1 MTTRAADR
9 PPVDR
14 APEGRPPGDGPLDDG
29 RPADGSPADGSPAD
43 RPEASRPS
51 AARSRAATP
60 SSTSG
65 QAESG
70 QPASPPA
77 SRSAG
82 RSRSGGRPGSR
93 SASGPASPSTEPSTE
108 PSPSD
113 RAAVED
119 ALAGLPRVVDLLA
132 ARAEEHDRDATF
144 PYQGIEA
151 VHEAGL
157 LTLTVSRAFGG
168 PGGTLADT
176 VRVLSQLGRGDASV
190 AVVTAF
196 TLLRHAEQARRSD
209 WPTAGYRRLLTE
221 SRRGPAL
228 VNTLRAEPGAGPGGL
243 PETVARR
250 DGDGWLL
257 TGRKTYCTGAEALAW
272 MAVTAR
278 TDEEEP
284 RTGTFLVRG
293 ESEGLEIDPTWDQ
306 LGLRASASHDVV
318 LDRVRVPA
326 DLALGLGPR
335 EPRKGAGRSSAEHA
349 AGAGSSAEH
358 GAGSVAEAELSRAW
372 HDLALSAVAIGVAR
386 SAESWLVRFL
396 GRRTPADPA
405 EPLGTPS
412 RHHCALGEIEAQLIG
427 AEELVEGLAP
437 RVDRGEP
444 DAVARTG
451 PAHLLA
457 TRAAT
462 AAVQQA
468 VALAGNPGLS
478 RRHPLERYLRDVLSS
493 RVHLAAE
500 EVVLEAAGRA
510 ALERGARP

>member
-9 PPVDR
+9 STADRSPEDHTFDDRPV
-14 APEGRPPGDGPLDDG
+14 GD
-29 RPADGSPADGSPAD
+29 RPARSASAKEAPVMDAPAEDA
-43 RPEASRPS
+43 
-51 AARSRAATP
+51 
-60 SSTSG
+60 
-65 QAESG
+65 
-70 QPASPPA
+70 
-77 SRSAG
+77 SAG
-82 RSRSGGRPGSR
+82 RRSRTAPPTAGSDRSDSGHLESTG
-93 SASGPASPSTEPSTE
+93 SPSTG
-108 PSPSD
+108 SPSAGPAGSAPD
-113 RAAVED
+113 RTAIET

-157 LTLTVSRAFGG
+157 LTLTVSERYRG

-196 TLLRHAEQARRSD
+196 TLLRHAEQARRAD

-221 SRRGPAL
+221 SRRGPVL
-228 VNTLRAEPGAGPGGL
+228 VNTLRAEPGAGASEL
-243 PETVARR
+243 PATVARR

-257 TGRKTYCTGAEALAW
+257 TGRKTCCTGAEALAW

-284 RTGTFLVRG
+284 RVGTFLVRG

-318 LDRVRVPA
+318 LNGVRVQA
-326 DLALGLGPR
+326 DLALGLT
-335 EPRKGAGRSSAEHA
+335 AGRRTVRQ
-349 AGAGSSAEH
+349 GAD
-358 GAGSVAEAELSRAW
+358 AEAELSLAW

-386 SAESWLVRFL
+386 AAEAWLIRFL
-396 GRRTPADPA
+396 NQRTPANLT
-405 EPLGTPS
+405 EPLGTLP
-412 RHHCALGEIEAQLIG
+412 RYRTALGEIEAQLIG

-444 DAVARTG
+444 EAVARTG

-462 AAVQQA
+462 AVVQQA
-468 VALAGNPGLS
+468 VTLTGNPGLS

-493 RVHLAAE
+493 RVHLAPDE
-500 EVVLEAAGRA
+500 TVLEAAGRA

>member
-1 MTTRAADR
+1 MTTPATTDR
-9 PPVDR
+9 PSNDR
-14 APEGRPPGDGPLDDG
+14 SPIEGSDSGH
-29 RPADGSPADGSPAD
+29 S
-43 RPEASRPS
+43 ASG
-51 AARSRAATP
+51 RAATGDAA
-60 SSTSG
+60 SGRSKSGHSASTSG
-65 QAESG
+65 QSAPGQSAPGRLDSG
-70 QPASPPA
+70 RPDRGRRAPGRPSSGHPDPGRTNA
-77 SRSAG
+77 PEPDRSAIE
-82 RSRSGGRPGSR
+82 
-93 SASGPASPSTEPSTE
+93 A
-108 PSPSD
+108 
-113 RAAVED
+113 

-157 LTLTVSRAFGG
+157 LTLTVSPRYGG

-176 VRVLSQLGRGDASV
+176 VRVLAQLGRGDASV

-196 TLLRHAEQARRSD
+196 TLLRHAEQARSAG
-209 WPTAGYRRLLTE
+209 WPTAGYRRLLSE

-228 VNTLRAEPGAGPGGL
+228 VTTLRAEPGGGAAGAAGSAGADGL
-243 PETVARR
+243 PATVARR

-278 TDEEEP
+278 TDEPEP
-284 RTGTFLVRG
+284 RVGTFLVRG

-318 LDRVRVPA
+318 LDGVRVPA
-326 DLALGLGPR
+326 ELALGLGAP
-335 EPRKGAGRSSAEHA
+335 
-349 AGAGSSAEH
+349 GSQDH
-358 GAGSVAEAELSRAW
+358 AEAELARAW
-372 HDLALSAVAIGVAR
+372 QDLALAAVAIGVAR
-386 SAESWLVRFL
+386 AAESWLVRFL
-396 GRRTPADPA
+396 SQRTPANLT
-405 EPLGTPS
+405 EPLGTLP
-412 RHHCALGEIEAQLIG
+412 RYRCALGEIEAQLIG

-451 PAHLLA
+451 PAQVLA

-468 VALAGNPGLS
+468 VALTGNPGLS
-478 RRHPLERYLRDVLSS
+478 QFGIRHQDAKQQTEYDSELYLEWIFYWYV
-493 RVHLAAE
+493 AT
-500 EVVLEAAGRA
+500 
-510 ALERGARP
+510 

>member
-1 MTTRAADR
+1 MQPA
-9 PPVDR
+9 PP
-14 APEGRPPGDGPLDDG
+14 APAVQ
-29 RPADGSPADGSPAD
+29 PALP
-43 RPEASRPS
+43 
-51 AARSRAATP
+51 ARSKAPTRT
-60 SSTSG
+60 TV
-65 QAESG
+65 
-70 QPASPPA
+70 PAPA
-77 SRSAG
+77 
-82 RSRSGGRPGSR
+82 P
-93 SASGPASPSTEPSTE
+93 
-108 PSPSD
+108 D
-113 RAAVED
+113 RAAIEA

-157 LTLTVSRAFGG
+157 LTLTVSPRYGG

-176 VRVLSQLGRGDASV
+176 VRVLAQLGRGDASV

-196 TLLRHAEQARRSD
+196 TLLQHAEQARRAG
-209 WPTAGYRRLLTE
+209 WPAAGYRRLLTE

-228 VNTLRAEPGAGPGGL
+228 VNTLRVEPGGRPDALPG
-243 PETVARR
+243 TVARR
-250 DGDGWLL
+250 DDAGWLL

-278 TDEEEP
+278 TDEPEP
-284 RTGTFLVRG
+284 RVGTFLVRG

-318 LDRVRVPA
+318 LDGVRVPA
-326 DLALGLGPR
+326 EHALGLRTPGR
-335 EPRKGAGRSSAEHA
+335 EDG
-349 AGAGSSAEH
+349 
-358 GAGSVAEAELSRAW
+358 AEAELARAW
-372 HDLALSAVAIGVAR
+372 QDLALAAVAIGVAR
-386 SAESWLVRFL
+386 AAEGWLVRFL
-396 GRRTPADPA
+396 NQRTPANLT
-405 EPLGTPS
+405 EPLGTLP
-412 RHHCALGEIEAQLIG
+412 RYRCALGEIEAQLIG
-427 AEELVEGLAP
+427 AEELVHGLAP

-451 PAHLLA
+451 PAQLLA

-468 VALAGNPGLS
+468 VALTGNPGLS

-493 RVHLAAE
+493 RVHLAPE
-500 EVVLEAAGRA
+500 EAVLDAAGRA

>member
-1 MTTRAADR
+1 MTTRAANRSTADR
-9 PPVDR
+9 SPEDR
-14 APEGRPPGDGPLDDG
+14 VSDDRSAGDRSPASASAEEAPAKGGSAGR
-29 RPADGSPADGSPAD
+29 RPRTAARSAGSDRSDSGHLESTAPTPAGSLPAGSPAPATGD
-43 RPEASRPS
+43 PEAGGPGPDRTGP
-51 AARSRAATP
+51 ARAAID
-60 SSTSG
+60 G
-65 QAESG
+65 
-70 QPASPPA
+70 
-77 SRSAG
+77 
-82 RSRSGGRPGSR
+82 
-93 SASGPASPSTEPSTE
+93 
-108 PSPSD
+108 
-113 RAAVED
+113 

-157 LTLTVSRAFGG
+157 LTLTVSERYGG

-176 VRVLSQLGRGDASV
+176 VRVLSRLGRGDASV

-196 TLLRHAEQARRSD
+196 TLLRHAEQARRAD

-228 VNTLRAEPGAGPGGL
+228 VNTLRAEPGAAAGDLPG
-243 PETVARR
+243 TVARR

-284 RTGTFLVRG
+284 RIGTFLVRG

-318 LDRVRVPA
+318 LDGVRVPG
-326 DLALGLGPR
+326 DLALGLTP
-335 EPRKGAGRSSAEHA
+335 GRRTGRQVAD
-349 AGAGSSAEH
+349 
-358 GAGSVAEAELSRAW
+358 AEAELTLAW

-386 SAESWLVRFL
+386 AAEAWLIRFL
-396 GRRTPADPA
+396 NQRTPANLT
-405 EPLGTPS
+405 EPLGTLP
-412 RHHCALGEIEAQLIG
+412 RYRTALGEIEAQLIG

-444 DAVARTG
+444 EAVARTG
-451 PAHLLA
+451 PAHLLV

-462 AAVQQA
+462 SVVQQA
-468 VALAGNPGLS
+468 VALTGNPGLS

-493 RVHLAAE
+493 RVHLAPDEA
-500 EVVLEAAGRA
+500 VLEAAGRA
-510 ALERGARP
+510 ALERDARP

>member
-1 MTTRAADR
+1 MTTTAADR
-9 PPVDR
+9 
-14 APEGRPPGDGPLDDG
+14 
-29 RPADGSPADGSPAD
+29 SPAD
-43 RPEASRPS
+43 RPSAASRTTESPATPPS
-51 AARSRAATP
+51 ATGAA
-60 SSTSG
+60 
-65 QAESG
+65 
-70 QPASPPA
+70 
-77 SRSAG
+77 
-82 RSRSGGRPGSR
+82 
-93 SASGPASPSTEPSTE
+93 SASGHTASGHTASGHPAP
-108 PSPSD
+108 D
-113 RAAVED
+113 RSAVTD
-119 ALAGLPRVVDLLA
+119 ALAGLPRVVDLLS

-157 LTLTVSRAFGG
+157 LTLTVSQRYGG

-176 VRVLSQLGRGDASV
+176 VRVLAQLGRGDASV

-196 TLLRHAEQARRSD
+196 TLLQHAEQGRRAA
-209 WPTAGYRRLLTE
+209 WPAAGYRRLLTE

-228 VNTLRAEPGAGPGGL
+228 VNTLRAEPGGRPGAL

-278 TDEEEP
+278 TDEPEP
-284 RTGTFLVRG
+284 RVGTFLVRG

-306 LGLRASASHDVV
+306 LGLRASASHDV
-318 LDRVRVPA
+318 LLEQVRVPA
-326 DLALGLGPR
+326 DLALGLTARG
-335 EPRKGAGRSSAEHA
+335 GA
-349 AGAGSSAEH
+349 AGSAGPEAE
-358 GAGSVAEAELSRAW
+358 AAELSLAW

-386 SAESWLVRFL
+386 AAQSWLVRFL
-396 GRRTPADPA
+396 NQRTPANLT
-405 EPLGTPS
+405 EPLGTLP
-412 RHHCALGEIEAQLIG
+412 RYRCALGEIEAQLIG

-468 VALAGNPGLS
+468 VSLTGNPGLS

-493 RVHLAAE
+493 RVHLAPDEA
-500 EVVLEAAGRA
+500 VLEAAGRT
-510 ALERGARP
+510 ALERGGRP

>member
-1 MTTRAADR
+1 MTTRAANRSTAERSSEDH
-9 PPVDR
+9 
-14 APEGRPPGDGPLDDG
+14 ASDD
-29 RPADGSPADGSPAD
+29 RPADNRSP
-43 RPEASRPS
+43 RS
-51 AARSRAATP
+51 A
-60 SSTSG
+60 
-65 QAESG
+65 
-70 QPASPPA
+70 
-77 SRSAG
+77 SAG
-82 RSRSGGRPGSR
+82 RRSRTAAPPAGSEPTGSGHLESTGSTPTSSAPGGAAPDR
-93 SASGPASPSTEPSTE
+93 SA
-108 PSPSD
+108 
-113 RAAVED
+113 VET

-157 LTLTVSRAFGG
+157 LTLTVSERYGG

-176 VRVLSQLGRGDASV
+176 VRVLSRLGRGDASV

-196 TLLRHAEQARRSD
+196 TLLQHAEQARRAD

-228 VNTLRAEPGAGPGGL
+228 VNTLRAEPGAGAGELPG
-243 PETVARR
+243 TVARR

-284 RTGTFLVRG
+284 RIGTFLVRG

-318 LDRVRVPA
+318 LDGVRVPG
-326 DLALGLGPR
+326 DLALGLTN
-335 EPRKGAGRSSAEHA
+335 GRRTVRQSADA
-349 AGAGSSAEH
+349 D
-358 GAGSVAEAELSRAW
+358 AELSSAW

-386 SAESWLVRFL
+386 AAEAWLIRFL
-396 GRRTPADPA
+396 NQRTPANLT
-405 EPLGTPS
+405 EPLGTLP
-412 RHHCALGEIEAQLIG
+412 RYRTALGEIEAQLIG
-427 AEELVEGLAP
+427 AEELVEGLAS
-437 RVDRGEP
+437 RVDRGDQE
-444 DAVARTG
+444 AVARTG

-462 AAVQQA
+462 AVVQQA
-468 VALAGNPGLS
+468 VALTGNPGLS

-493 RVHLAAE
+493 RVHLAPDE
-500 EVVLEAAGRA
+500 TVLEAAGRA

>member
-1 MTTRAADR
+1 MTTTAADR
-9 PPVDR
+9 
-14 APEGRPPGDGPLDDG
+14 
-29 RPADGSPADGSPAD
+29 SPAD
-43 RPEASRPS
+43 RPSGTATAAVPGTASGAS
-51 AARSRAATP
+51 D
-60 SSTSG
+60 SG
-65 QAESG
+65 H
-70 QPASPPA
+70 PAPDPA
-77 SRSAG
+77 PDRSAVV
-82 RSRSGGRPGSR
+82 
-93 SASGPASPSTEPSTE
+93 A
-108 PSPSD
+108 
-113 RAAVED
+113 
-119 ALAGLPRVVDLLA
+119 ALAGLPRVVDLLS

-157 LTLTVSRAFGG
+157 LTLTVSQRYGG

-176 VRVLSQLGRGDASV
+176 VRVLAQLGRGDASV

-196 TLLRHAEQARRSD
+196 TLLQHAEQARRAS

-228 VNTLRAEPGAGPGGL
+228 VNTLRAEPGGRPGAL
-243 PETVARR
+243 PDTVARR
-250 DGDGWLL
+250 DGEGWLL

-278 TDEEEP
+278 TDEPEP
-284 RTGTFLVRG
+284 RLGTFLVRG

-306 LGLRASASHDVV
+306 VGLRASASHDVV
-318 LDRVRVPA
+318 LEQVRVPA
-326 DLALGLGPR
+326 ELALGLTAP
-335 EPRKGAGRSSAEHA
+335 KGGAADA
-349 AGAGSSAEH
+349 AGA
-358 GAGSVAEAELSRAW
+358 AELSLAW

-386 SAESWLVRFL
+386 AAQSWLIRFL
-396 GRRTPADPA
+396 NQRTPANLT
-405 EPLGTPS
+405 EPLGTLP
-412 RHHCALGEIEAQLIG
+412 RYRCALGEIEAQLIG

-457 TRAAT
+457 IRAAT

-468 VALAGNPGLS
+468 VSLTGNPGLS

-493 RVHLAAE
+493 RVHLAPDEA
-500 EVVLEAAGRA
+500 VLEAAGRA
-510 ALERGARP
+510 ALERGGRP

>member
-1 MTTRAADR
+1 MPTT
-9 PPVDR
+9 
-14 APEGRPPGDGPLDDG
+14 G
-29 RPADGSPADGSPAD
+29 
-43 RPEASRPS
+43 
-51 AARSRAATP
+51 
-60 SSTSG
+60 
-65 QAESG
+65 SG
-70 QPASPPA
+70 QPAPD
-77 SRSAG
+77 RSA
-82 RSRSGGRPGSR
+82 
-93 SASGPASPSTEPSTE
+93 
-108 PSPSD
+108 
-113 RAAVED
+113 VEA

-157 LTLTVSRAFGG
+157 LTLTVDRRYGG

-176 VRVLSQLGRGDASV
+176 VRVLAQLGRGDASV

-196 TLLRHAEQARRSD
+196 TLLAHAEQARRAA
-209 WPTAGYRRLLTE
+209 WPAAGYRRLLTE

-228 VNTLRAEPGAGPGGL
+228 VNALRAEPGSRPGAL

-250 DGDGWLL
+250 DGDGWSLS
-257 TGRKTYCTGAEALAW
+257 GRKTYCTGAEALAW

-278 TDEEEP
+278 TDEPEP

-326 DLALGLGPR
+326 DLALGLTAP
-335 EPRKGAGRSSAEHA
+335 KGN
-349 AGAGSSAEH
+349 GSSVEERAAAE
-358 GAGSVAEAELSRAW
+358 AAAAELSRAW
-372 HDLALSAVAIGVAR
+372 QELALSAVAVGVAR
-386 SAESWLVRFL
+386 AAQAWLVRFL
-396 GRRTPADPA
+396 NQRTPANLT
-405 EPLGTPS
+405 EPLGTLP
-412 RHHCALGEIEAQLIG
+412 RYRCALGEIEAQLIG
-427 AEELVEGLAP
+427 AEELVAGLAP

-457 TRAAT
+457 VRAAT
-462 AAVQQA
+462 SAVQQA
-468 VALAGNPGLS
+468 VSLTGNPGLS
-478 RRHPLERYLRDVLSS
+478 RRYPLERYLRDVLSS
-493 RVHLAAE
+493 RVHLAPDEA
-500 EVVLEAAGRA
+500 VLEAAGRA

>member
-9 PPVDR
+9 SSADR
-14 APEGRPPGDGPLDDG
+14 SPEERSTGERASADHPLDD
-29 RPADGSPADGSPAD
+29 
-43 RPEASRPS
+43 RPS
-51 AARSRAATP
+51 NGWSSGVRLSARRSRTAP
-60 SSTSG
+60 PPSTSG
-65 QAESG
+65 QPG
-70 QPASPPA
+70 V
-77 SRSAG
+77 G
-82 RSRSGGRPGSR
+82 RLAADRPDSGRPDSSR
-93 SASGPASPSTEPSTE
+93 PDSARPAPAAEPAA
-108 PSPSD
+108 PAPAPAPDDAPD
-113 RAAVED
+113 REAVGT

-157 LTLTVSRAFGG
+157 LTLTVSRTYGG

-196 TLLRHAEQARRSD
+196 TLLRHAEQGRRAD

-228 VNTLRAEPGAGPGGL
+228 VNTLRAEPGAQPGEL
-243 PETVARR
+243 PQTVARR

-278 TDEEEP
+278 TDEQEP
-284 RTGTFLVRG
+284 RVGTFLVRG

-326 DLALGLGPR
+326 ELALGLGGRQPAN
-335 EPRKGAGRSSAEHA
+335 GAA
-349 AGAGSSAEH
+349 
-358 GAGSVAEAELSRAW
+358 AEAELSRAW

-386 SAESWLVRFL
+386 AAESWLVRFL
-396 GRRTPADPA
+396 NQRTPANLT
-405 EPLGTPS
+405 EPLGTLP
-412 RHHCALGEIEAQLIG
+412 RYRCALGEIEAQLIG

-468 VALAGNPGLS
+468 VALTGNPGLS

-493 RVHLAAE
+493 RVHLAPDE
-500 EVVLEAAGRA
+500 TVLEAAGRA

>member
-1 MTTRAADR
+1 MTTRAANR
-9 PPVDR
+9 SPVDR
-14 APEGRPPGDGPLDDG
+14 APEGQPSGDGP
-29 RPADGSPADGSPAD
+29 AAAAD
-43 RPEASRPS
+43 RPAAPRSSGGRSS
-51 AARSRAATP
+51 AARSRAASP

-65 QAESG
+65 QVESG
-70 QPASPPA
+70 QPASP
-77 SRSAG
+77 SS
-82 RSRSGGRPGSR
+82 
-93 SASGPASPSTEPSTE
+93 SASPPSSRPTARPAFRPTDAPV
-108 PSPSD
+108 SD
-113 RAAVED
+113 RAAVES

-157 LTLTVSRAFGG
+157 LTLTVSRAYGG

-196 TLLRHAEQARRSD
+196 TLLRHAEQARRAD

-278 TDEEEP
+278 TDEDEP
-284 RTGTFLVRG
+284 RIGTFLVRG

-318 LDRVRVPA
+318 LDRVRVPT
-326 DLALGLGPR
+326 DLALGLGTR
-335 EPRKGAGRSSAEHA
+335 EPRKGAGNGAE
-349 AGAGSSAEH
+349 STAEN
-358 GAGSVAEAELSRAW
+358 GGGSVAEAELSRAW

-386 SAESWLVRFL
+386 AAESWLVRFL
-396 GRRTPADPA
+396 GRRTPADLT
-405 EPLGTPS
+405 EPLLALP
-412 RHHCALGEIEAQLIG
+412 RYRCALGEIDAQLIG

-444 DAVARTG
+444 DAVSRTG
-451 PAHLLA
+451 PAHLLV

-493 RVHLAAE
+493 RVHLASDEA
-500 EVVLEAAGRA
+500 VLEAAGRA